1 MPITKD
7 DVSFTYDV
15 SKHLKGV
22 PEDDRE
28 DAAYDAG
35 EAALEKIV
43 DYMDQQKSPVKG
55 IRKNFEALKSEQ
67 YKSFKQKRVGNKK
80 ANLRLTGNMIES
92 LDVDAGDDS
101 FTISVVGSESD
112 VAKAYNHIKGDTV
125 VSRPFLPN
133 DDRNQTFKADVVK
146 VIKEAI
152 ARYKKPASERP
163 TDAVAPLEVT
173 TEAYKNLY
181 ATFQAT
187 KREQEIAKNLSLF
200 KIEDIL

>member
-1 MPITKD
+1 MPITKNN
-7 DVSFTYDV
+7 VSFTYDV

-22 PEDDRE
+22 PEEDRE
-28 DAAYDAG
+28 DAALDAG

-67 YKSFKQKRVGNKK
+67 YKALKQKKVGNKK
-80 ANLRLTGNMIES
+80 ANLRLTGKMIES
-92 LDVDAGDDS
+92 LDVDANDDS
-101 FTISVVGSESD
+101 FTISVVGSDSD
-112 VAKAYNHIKGDTV
+112 IAKAYNHIEGDTV
-125 VSRPFLPN
+125 ASRPFLPN
-133 DDRNQTFKADVVK
+133 DKNNQTFKGDVVK
-146 VIKEAI
+146 AIKEAI
-152 ARYKKPASERP
+152 NRYKKPVEKRP
-163 TDAVAPLEVT
+163 AEAVAPLEVT

-181 ATFQAT
+181 ATFKAT

>member
-22 PEDDRE
+22 PEEDRE

-35 EAALEKIV
+35 EAALEKISEF
-43 DYMDQQKSPVKG
+43 MDKQRSPVKG
-55 IRKNFEALKSEQ
+55 ERAFAALQSER
-67 YKSFKQKRVGNKK
+67 YKAYKQKKAGNKK
-80 ANLRLTGNMIES
+80 ANLRLTGKMLES
-92 LDVDAGDDS
+92 LDVDADESS
-101 FTISVVGSESD
+101 FTISVVGGTND
-112 VAKAYNHIKGDTV
+112 VEKAYNHNVGDTLPK
-125 VSRPFLPN
+125 RQFLP
-133 DDRNQTFKADVVK
+133 DDKRNQEFKGDVVK
-146 VIKEAI
+146 AIKEAI
-152 ARYKKPASERP
+152 NRYKKPIKERP
-163 TDAVAPLEVT
+163 AEAVAPVEIT

>member
-1 MPITKD
+1 MPITKN

-22 PEDDRE
+22 PEEDRE

-55 IRKNFEALKSEQ
+55 IRKNFDALKSER
-67 YKSFKQKRVGNKK
+67 YKALKQKRVGNKK
-80 ANLRLTGNMIES
+80 ANLRLTGKMIES
-92 LDVDAGDDS
+92 LDVDANDDS
-101 FTISVVGSESD
+101 FTISVEGSESD
-112 VAKAYNHIKGDTV
+112 VAKAYNHIEGDTV
-125 VSRPFLPN
+125 VARPFLPN
-133 DDRNQTFKADVVK
+133 EDKNQTFKADVVK

-152 ARYKKPASERP
+152 ARYKKPVGEKP
-163 TDAVAPLEVT
+163 DDAIAPLEVT